1 MKRSDLPFK
10 NARARAIVRAVAIFG
25 LAGGCAAVALAASNR
40 VSITRQGDT
49 LVIQSNGIADH
60 AVGQFPNRSNPNA
73 ISEQD
78 YTFVVDATPSK
89 ARQVTAVERSAFGVA
104 LNGVPFDPNAAE
116 WWQRDR
122 NSGWSYDPFA
132 VSGQLGMDRNNAHVQ
147 PNGAYHYHG
156 LPTGFMGAGSASEHS
171 ALIGFAADGFPIYAQ
186 YGLIDGQIA
195 EQQSSYQL
203 RSGTRPSGPGGRY
216 DGTFV
221 EDYVYV
227 AGVGDLDACNGED
240 TVTPEYPNGTYAY
253 FLTDEFPYVPR
264 CWVGTPSTQ
273 GFAKQ
278 GPGNARSNSARP
290 HKANGFPPPP
300 RPPKSKR

>member
-1 MKRSDLPFK
+1 MKRSDLLFR
-10 NARARAIVRAVAIFG
+10 NVRARAIVRAVVIFG

-40 VSITRQGDT
+40 ASITRQGDT

-73 ISEQD
+73 INEQD

-104 LNGVPFDPNAAE
+104 LNGGPFDPNAAE

-156 LPTGFMGAGSASEHS
+156 LPTGLMAAGSASEHS

-186 YGLIDGQIA
+186 YGLTDGQIA
-195 EQQSSYQL
+195 EQRSSYQL
-203 RSGTRPSGPGGRY
+203 RSGTRQSGPGGRY

-227 AGVGDLDACNGED
+227 AGVGDLDACNGKD

-278 GPGNARSNSARP
+278 GPRNARNYSARP

-300 RPPKSKR
+300 RPPKRKP

>member
-1 MKRSDLPFK
+1 MKRSDHPLR
-10 NARARAIVRAVAIFG
+10 NARARAMIRAAAIFG

-40 VSITRQGDT
+40 VNITRQGDT

-78 YTFVVDATPSK
+78 YTFVIDATPSK

-156 LPTGFMGAGSASEHS
+156 PPTGFMGAGSASDHS

-186 YGLIDGQIA
+186 YGLTDGQIA
-195 EQQSSYQL
+195 EQRSSYQL
-203 RSGTRPSGPGGRY
+203 RSGTRQSGPGGRY

-227 AGVGDLDACNGED
+227 AGVGDLDACNGKD

-278 GPGNARSNSARP
+278 GPGNARNNSARP

>member
-1 MKRSDLPFK
+1 MKRSDHPLR
-10 NARARAIVRAVAIFG
+10 NARARAMIRAAAIFG
-25 LAGGCAAVALAASNR
+25 LAGGCAAIALAASNR
-40 VSITRQGDT
+40 VNITRQGDT

-78 YTFVVDATPSK
+78 YTFVIDATPSK

-132 VSGQLGMDRNNAHVQ
+132 VSGQLGMDSSNAHVQ

-156 LPTGFMGAGSASEHS
+156 LPTGILGAGSDSRHS

-186 YGLIDGQIA
+186 YGLTDGQIA
-195 EQQSSYQL
+195 EQRSSYQL
-203 RSGTRPSGPGGRY
+203 RSGTRPSGPGGGY

-227 AGVGDLDACNGED
+227 AGAGDLDACNGKD
-240 TVTPEYPNGTYAY
+240 TVTPEFPNGTYAY

-278 GPGNARSNSARP
+278 GPGNARNNSARP

>member
-1 MKRSDLPFK
+1 MKRSDHPYR

-186 YGLIDGQIA
+186 YGLTDGQIA
-195 EQQSSYQL
+195 EQRSSYQL

-221 EDYVYV
+221 EDYAYV
-227 AGVGDLDACNGED
+227 AGVGDLDACNGKD

-278 GPGNARSNSARP
+278 GPGNARNNSARP